1 MQIIPMRL
9 WIMIGVSALL
19 FTCRN
24 VQADHGAHHGNN
36 TKTVNHAF
44 QAGETLTYTITWS
57 DIVQAGTAV
66 LEVKAAETAKNG
78 RRAFKLISTAR
89 SSGLVSKF
97 YRVEDRIQSIVD
109 NEELYTLAYSL
120 DQKHGNRKKKRE
132 MTFDQSAGTV
142 KVLRDGIQEQFT
154 VPERV
159 QDALSSLY
167 YARTRQDF
175 TIGKPIIIDVHDD
188 GKTWSVELQTLDRE
202 KITTPLG
209 EFNTIK
215 VKTYPKYEGVF
226 QHKGEIYMWL
236 TDDARKIPLLM
247 KSKISIGTVIAT
259 LTAMQTGETVP

>member
-1 MQIIPMRL
+1 MPIMPLRL
-9 WIMIGVSALL
+9 WIVIGMSALL
-19 FTCRN
+19 FTGRSL
-24 VQADHGAHHGNN
+24 QADHGAHHGNN

-57 DIVQAGTAV
+57 DVVEAGTAV
-66 LEVKAAETAKNG
+66 LEVKAAETTKNG
-78 RRAFKLISTAR
+78 RRAFRLISTAR
-89 SSGLVSKF
+89 TSGLVSKF
-97 YRVEDRIQSIVD
+97 YRVEDRIQSTMD

-120 DQKHGNRKKKRE
+120 DQKHGSRKKRRE

-142 KVLRDGIQEQFT
+142 QVLRDGIPEQFT

-175 TIGKPIIIDVHDD
+175 TVGKPILIDVYDD
-188 GKTWSVELQTLDRE
+188 GRTWSVELQTLGRE

-209 EFNTIK
+209 EFNAIK

-226 QHKGEIYMWL
+226 QNKGEIYMWL

-259 LTAMQTGETVP
+259 LTGMQTGETVP